1 MFHAKRAGGQAQPD
15 TACRAGLVPHT
26 EIYMGAVETT
36 ADMQI
41 KATTVIAT
49 TILDSYPGIRAV
61 IPSLG
66 TLAVMLG
73 AFT

>member
-1 MFHAKRAGGQAQPD
+1 
-15 TACRAGLVPHT
+15 
-26 EIYMGAVETT
+26 MGAVETT